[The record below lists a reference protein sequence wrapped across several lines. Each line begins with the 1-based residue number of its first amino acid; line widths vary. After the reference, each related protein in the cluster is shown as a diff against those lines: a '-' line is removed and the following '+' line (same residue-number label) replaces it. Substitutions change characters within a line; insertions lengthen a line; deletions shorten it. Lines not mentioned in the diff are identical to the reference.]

1 MPGTLEFVRQEGLH
15 TYKPTTTKGV
25 GIMSNKYAAT
35 YKIGNATVHIVAPP
49 PMTEEEVEHVLR
61 EYHTAGWA
69 IIEELIMQE
78 QNKQDDI

>member
-1 MPGTLEFVRQEGLH
+1 MP
-15 TYKPTTTKGV
+15 K
-25 GIMSNKYAAT
+25 INKYAAT
-35 YKIGNATVHIVAPP
+35 YKVGNATVHIVAPP
-49 PMTEEEVEHVLR
+49 SMTEEEVEHTLL